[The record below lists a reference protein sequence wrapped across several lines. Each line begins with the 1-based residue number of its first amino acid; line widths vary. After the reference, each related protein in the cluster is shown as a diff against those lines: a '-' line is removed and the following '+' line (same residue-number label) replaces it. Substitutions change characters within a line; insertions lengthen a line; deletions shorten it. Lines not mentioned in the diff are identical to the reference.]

1 MDGSGGVWGNR
12 GLERELAGFPFP
24 TAADYAVKGPVPRL
38 DVAQVPHGARAQDDV
53 LEAGLCR
60 VVVNARERLKHPRD
74 EVAGQDHLALA
85 VHPGVAGVLIPSFPD
100 RTAALGKHVAPTRPI
115 RAGRHRVSDLGMA
128 DVR

>member
-74 EVAGQDHLALA
+74 EVAPLALDCESPNPLQQLVERGA
-85 VHPGVAGVLIPSFPD
+85 AGC
-100 RTAALGKHVAPTRPI
+100 
-115 RAGRHRVSDLGMA
+115 
-128 DVR
+128 